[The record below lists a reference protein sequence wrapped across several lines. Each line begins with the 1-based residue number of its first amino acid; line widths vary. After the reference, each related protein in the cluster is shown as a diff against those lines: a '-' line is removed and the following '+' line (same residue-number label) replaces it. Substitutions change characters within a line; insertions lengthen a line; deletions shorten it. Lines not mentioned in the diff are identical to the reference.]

1 MRRLFTCRPADATA
15 LHNITYSFIANCQ
28 TAVVHKNLNKN
39 SSSSSS
45 SGGEQRRAAAA
56 AAVGISALIPLVL
69 SHCWQGFGSHPAYRN
84 LVIFPKGS
92 LLEQVEE
99 RSQGNWLT
107 QVDLEGSH

>member
-1 MRRLFTCRPADATA
+1 MVQLMPLPSQNPIISGLISDWFYLSGAGLPRLSWKRG
-15 LHNITYSFIANCQ
+15 HQ
-28 TAVVHKNLNKN
+28 MGVVVVVVVV
-39 SSSSSS
+39 
-45 SGGEQRRAAAA
+45 
-56 AAVGISALIPLVL
+56 VGISSLIPLVL